1 MARKRALFRASGA
14 RAPRT
19 LRRLRDRTAS
29 LATRPEELVLTP
41 LRPGTP
47 DDRRWRRRSLAL
59 ARCYAFEAATTL
71 TGPHSAS
78 EGTSHIRRP
87 LTQRTLIPASQRSRA
102 GGLRDHIL
110 GVHAVSGRAEAFKA
124 GGKVVKNVTGYD
136 LARALT
142 GSWGT
147 LAVATEVT
155 VKVLPRPQ
163 TETTITVGGLDPEAG
178 VAALS
183 RALGSPADVS
193 GAAHLPAD
201 VAPAVVDG
209 AEGPV
214 TLVRVE
220 GFGPSVAGCAPRL
233 SCSRLLSRMRGRRE
247 ALSVDCLPRGHWRLD
262 PRRVNRSRASRLRRL
277 ALLRSARRAGSHE
290 VRRGWHR
297 PGMSA
302 QFSNWA
308 AWPRGGIEGAGVDAV
323 PTGDSRFAS
332 VIPLRRWANAAQ
344 LAHADTLSSAPLT
357 LRAANPTFPG
367 GRSGRSGATSTG
379 AAEGGVRPRKP
390 FYQSPAGLNGALRR
404 RESKPVLFA
413 PTRGA
418 MSPRFTFHD
427 HVCRFGSEQW

>member
-1 MARKRALFRASGA
+1 MSGSLRPRDADELKDAIAWAVSGKAPLEVVGGGTKRAFGPPVQAAATLDVSGIA
-14 RAPRT
+14 GIV
-19 LRRLRDRTAS
+19 S
-29 LATRPEELVLTP
+29 YEPEELVLS

-47 DDRRWRRRSLAL
+47 MTEVEEAL
-59 ARCYAFEAATTL
+59 AGAGQMLAFEPPDL
-71 TGPHSAS
+71 TALLGA
-78 EGTSHIRRP
+78 EGTP
-87 LTQRTLIPASQRSRA
+87 TF
-102 GGLRDHIL
+102 GGLYATNLSGPRRIAAGAVRDHIL

-220 GFGPSVAGCAPRL
+220 GFGPSVEARAAAL
-233 SCSRLLSRMRGRRE
+233 SRLFEGEDVAS
-247 ALSVDCLPRGHWRLD
+247 LSVDASREAWRRIRD
-262 PRRVNRSRASRLRRL
+262 VSPFAGGRCAVWRCSVPPAAGPMVAAAAPPGSRAFLDWGGGLVWIETASDGD
-277 ALLRSARRAGSHE
+277 AG
-290 VRRGWHR
+290 
-297 PGMSA
+297 
-302 QFSNWA
+302 
-308 AWPRGGIEGAGVDAV
+308 
-323 PTGDSRFAS
+323 AS
-332 VIPLRRWANAAQ
+332 VIRSAVANAGSG
-344 LAHADTLSSAPLT
+344 HATLVSAPLDV
-357 LRAANPTFPG
+357 RAAIPTFPVAG
-367 GRSGRSGATSTG
+367 G
-379 AAEGGVRPRKP
+379 P
-390 FYQSPAGLNGALRR
+390 LGALTGRLKAAFDPEGILNPGR
-404 RESKPVLFA
+404 MGR
-413 PTRGA
+413 
-418 MSPRFTFHD
+418 
-427 HVCRFGSEQW
+427 